1 MILSFDVG
9 ITNLAYCL
17 IETLPDHK
25 IIRWDVCKIP
35 SNNMPQ
41 LIAFLDALN
50 FDASKIDIVL
60 VEKQPARNCK
70 MRIIEHVLLTFFL
83 TKSFKKVISFNPK
96 LKLGSL
102 GKTIKGKQNYSTR
115 KKYGIILTNRFLSDF
130 PQCPEIDNTFKNNSK
145 KDDLSD
151 SLLQALSYCNPS
163 LVESLQQCIMTI

>member
-17 IETLPDHK
+17 IETTSHK
-25 IIRWDVCKIP
+25 IKKWDVCKIP
-35 SNNMPQ
+35 SNNMKQ
-41 LIAFLDALN
+41 LIGFLDSLN
-50 FDASKIDIVL
+50 FDSTAIDLVL
-60 VEKQPARNCK
+60 VEKQPSRNCK
-70 MRIIEHVLLTFFL
+70 MRIIEHILLTFFL
-83 TKSFKKVISFNPK
+83 VKKFNNVLSFNPK

-102 GKTIKGKQNYSTR
+102 GKSVKGKQNYSTR
-115 KKYGIILTNRFLSDF
+115 KKYGIIMTNRFLLDY
-130 PQCPEIDNTFKNNSK
+130 PQSSEIKNTFNTNSK